1 MRWKRMLVMLLVSG
15 LVFGGVFGFVAFR
28 DQMIKDFFANMPVPV
43 VPVTA
48 EPAQAQG
55 WEVTVPAI
63 GTLRAVS
70 GIEVAAQVPGLVQ
83 DITFQSGQTVT
94 KGQVL
99 LRLDADVEKAQLRSA
114 QAQLELAR
122 ANAQRARTLARSAAG
137 TEASLDKAESELR
150 IAQASIE
157 QLKAQIDKKVVT
169 APFDGVLG
177 VRKVDLGAYIEP
189 GTPIV
194 TLQDLSVM
202 LVDFAVPQKEL
213 ARVRVGQ
220 PVRLTTD
227 AWPGRVFA
235 GRVAALEPLIQ
246 AKSGMVTVQA
256 SLANP
261 DGALRPGL
269 FASLEVVQ
277 GDSVPVVTVPQSAIT
292 YNLYGDSVFVV
303 HEGADGN
310 RDVSRAVVDVG
321 ERRDG
326 RVAILSGLRPGD
338 MVVTSGQVKLE
349 NGSRVQVA
357 DKENP
362 LKAPDK
368 VAVE

>member
-15 LVFGGVFGFVAFR
+15 IVFGGVFGFVAFR
-28 DQMIKDFFANMPVPV
+28 NQMIKEFFANMPVPV

-48 EPAQAQG
+48 EPAQAQA

-63 GTLRAVS
+63 GTLRAIN
-70 GIEVAAQVPGLVQ
+70 GIDVAAQVAGMVQ
-83 DITFQSGQTVT
+83 EIAFQSGQPVA

-122 ANAQRARTLARSAAG
+122 ANAQRARTLVRSAAG
-137 TEASLDKAESELR
+137 TEANLDKAESELR
-150 IAQASIE
+150 VAQATIE

-169 APFDGVLG
+169 APFAGVLG
-177 VRKVDLGAYIEP
+177 VRKVDLGAYIEA
-189 GTPIV
+189 GTPLV

-202 LVDFAVPQKEL
+202 LADFAVPQKDL
-213 ARVRVGQ
+213 PRVGVGQ

-235 GRVAALEPLIQ
+235 GTVTALEPLVQ
-246 AKSGMVTVQA
+246 VKSGMVAVQA

-277 GDSVPVVTVPQSAIT
+277 GDTVPVVTVPQSAIT

-303 HEGADGN
+303 HDGSDGN
-310 RDVSRAVVDVG
+310 RDVSRAIVDIG

-326 RVAILSGLRPGD
+326 RVAILSGLRAGD
-338 MVVTSGQVKLE
+338 VVVTSGQVKLE

-357 DKENP
+357 EKENP